1 MTEINIFL
9 FRRDFRIVD
18 NLALNKLIEECG
30 NKGIYPMFIFNPKQI
45 YAKNNQYFSNNCVQF
60 MIESLDS
67 LDQHIDVNYYEGDDI
82 EVLTKLSKKYKINSI
97 AYNKDYSPFAIK
109 RDGIIEAWAKSKE
122 IRIITAEDYTLY
134 PMGTI
139 LNNKNEP
146 YQVFTPFYKKSLLIK
161 VKAPEPPIVKH
172 INVIGIK
179 NIKKFDKHKYYVVN
193 DDLAVRGGR
202 ENALERFKNI
212 MTDYAKVRD
221 YPALD
226 KTTKLSAYIKF
237 GCVSIREVYFNYNK
251 VKELQRELVWREF
264 YANILYYFPYVLGN
278 SFKEKY
284 RKYDLLIIDDIQF
297 IGKMEKIQEELFHT
311 FNTFKEKYDNIEW
324 TNNKEWFKKWCQG
337 KTGYAMVDAG
347 MSQLN
352 KTGWMHNRL
361 RMITAMF
368 LTKDLLIDWR
378 WGEKYFATKLVD
390 YDPASNNGGWQWSAS
405 TGTDAQ
411 PYFRIFNPELQL
423 KRYDKDYEYI
433 RTWIPTYELD
443 AVEKIVE
450 HKDRSAIAI
459 KEFKRAQ
466 TF

>member
-18 NLALNKLIEECG
+18 NLALNKLIDECG

-82 EVLTKLSKKYKINSI
+82 EVLTMLSKKYKINSI

-161 VKAPEPPIVKH
+161 VIAPEPPIVKH

-278 SFKEKY
+278 SFK
-284 RKYDLLIIDDIQF
+284 Q
-297 IGKMEKIQEELFHT
+297 
-311 FNTFKEKYDNIEW
+311 KYDNIEW

-411 PYFRIFNPELQL
+411 PYFRIFNPDLQL

-443 AVEKIVE
+443 AVAKIVE

>member
-45 YAKNNQYFSNNCVQF
+45 YAKNNQSFSNNCVQF

-284 RKYDLLIIDDIQF
+284 
-297 IGKMEKIQEELFHT
+297 
-311 FNTFKEKYDNIEW
+311 DNIEW

>member
-9 FRRDFRIVD
+9 FRRDFRIHD
-18 NLALNKLIEECG
+18 NLALNRLIAESG
-30 NKGIYPMFIFNPKQI
+30 NQGIYPMFIFNPVQI
-45 YAKNNQYFSNNCVQF
+45 YAKNNAYFSNNCVQF
-60 MIESLDS
+60 MIESLDD
-67 LDQHIDVNYYEGDDI
+67 LEKDIHINYYEGVDTEI
-82 EVLTKLSKKYKINSI
+82 LTALSKKYKIKSI

-109 RDGIIEAWAKSKE
+109 RDGIIEEWAKSRD
-122 IRIITAEDYTLY
+122 ITIITEEDYTLY
-134 PMGTI
+134 TMGTI

-146 YQVFTPFYKKSLLIK
+146 YQVFTPFYKKSLAIK
-161 VKAPEPPIVKH
+161 VKDPEPLQVKH
-172 INVIGIK
+172 INVVK
-179 NIKKFDKHKYYVVN
+179 NIKGFDKHKYYIVN
-193 DDLAVRGGR
+193 EDLAVRGGR
-202 ENALERFKNI
+202 EKALERFKRI
-212 MTDYAKVRD
+212 MTDYATYRD
-221 YPALD
+221 YPGKD

-237 GCVSIREVYFNYNK
+237 GCVSIREVYFNYSK
-251 VKELQRELVWREF
+251 VKELQRELIWREF

-284 RKYDLLIIDDIQF
+284 
-297 IGKMEKIQEELFHT
+297 
-311 FNTFKEKYDNIEW
+311 DNIKW

-347 MSQLN
+347 MNQLN

-405 TGTDAQ
+405 TGTDSQ

-433 RTWIPTYELD
+433 RTWIPAFEKD
-443 AVEKIVE
+443 AVEKIVD

-459 KEFKRAQ
+459 SEFKRVQ

>member
-1 MTEINIFL
+1 MEINIFL
-9 FRRDFRIVD
+9 FRRDFRIHD
-18 NLALNKLIEECG
+18 NLALNRLIAECG
-30 NKGIYPMFIFNPKQI
+30 NKEIYPMFIFNPIQI

-60 MIESLDS
+60 MIESLDD
-67 LDQHIDVNYYEGDDI
+67 LDKNIHVNYYEGVDI
-82 EVLTKLSKKYKINSI
+82 DILEKLSKKYKIKSI

-109 RDGIIEAWAKSKE
+109 RDSIIEGWAKSKD
-122 IRIITAEDYTLY
+122 IVIITEEDYTLY
-134 PMGTI
+134 TIGTI
-139 LNNKNEP
+139 VNNNGEP
-146 YQVFTPFYKKSLLIK
+146 YQVFTPFYKKSLLLK
-161 VKAPEPPIVKH
+161 VKKVEPLQVKH
-172 INVIGIK
+172 INVVK
-179 NIKKFDKHKYYVVN
+179 NIKDFNKHKYYIVN

-202 ENALERFKNI
+202 LNAMERFKKI
-212 MTDYAKVRD
+212 MTDYSSTRD

-251 VKELQRELVWREF
+251 VKELQRELIWREF
-264 YANILYYFPYVLGN
+264 YANILYYFPHVLGN

-284 RKYDLLIIDDIQF
+284 
-297 IGKMEKIQEELFHT
+297 
-311 FNTFKEKYDNIEW
+311 DNIRW

-337 KTGYAMVDAG
+337 KTGYAIVDAG
-347 MSQLN
+347 MNQLN

-423 KRYDKDYEYI
+423 KRYDKNYEYI
-433 RTWIPTYELD
+433 RTWIPTFEKDDL
-443 AVEKIVE
+443 EKIVD
-450 HKDRSAIAI
+450 HKERSVIAI
-459 KEFKRAQ
+459 KEFKRTQ
-466 TF
+466 TL

>member
-284 RKYDLLIIDDIQF
+284 
-297 IGKMEKIQEELFHT
+297 
-311 FNTFKEKYDNIEW
+311 DNIEW

-450 HKDRSAIAI
+450 HKDRTAIAI

>member
-284 RKYDLLIIDDIQF
+284 
-297 IGKMEKIQEELFHT
+297 
-311 FNTFKEKYDNIEW
+311 DNIEW

>member
-45 YAKNNQYFSNNCVQF
+45 YANNNQYFSNNCVQF

-122 IRIITAEDYTLY
+122 IRIITDEDYTLY

-284 RKYDLLIIDDIQF
+284 
-297 IGKMEKIQEELFHT
+297 
-311 FNTFKEKYDNIEW
+311 DNIEW

-433 RTWIPTYELD
+433 RKWIPTYELD

>member
-18 NLALNKLIEECG
+18 NLALNKLIDECG

-82 EVLTKLSKKYKINSI
+82 EVLTMLSKKYKINSI

-122 IRIITAEDYTLY
+122 IHIITAEDYTLY

-161 VKAPEPPIVKH
+161 VIAPEPPIVKH

-278 SFKEKY
+278 SFK
-284 RKYDLLIIDDIQF
+284 Q
-297 IGKMEKIQEELFHT
+297 
-311 FNTFKEKYDNIEW
+311 KYDNIEW

>member
-109 RDGIIEAWAKSKE
+109 RDSIIEAWAKSKE

-139 LNNKNEP
+139 QNNKNEP

-278 SFKEKY
+278 S
-284 RKYDLLIIDDIQF
+284 
-297 IGKMEKIQEELFHT
+297 
-311 FNTFKEKYDNIEW
+311 FKEKYDNIEW

>member
-18 NLALNKLIEECG
+18 NLALNKLIDECG

-82 EVLTKLSKKYKINSI
+82 EVLTMLSKKYKINSI

-122 IRIITAEDYTLY
+122 IHIVTAEDYTLY

-161 VKAPEPPIVKH
+161 VIAPEPPIVKH
-172 INVIGIK
+172 INVIK

-278 SFKEKY
+278 SFK
-284 RKYDLLIIDDIQF
+284 Q
-297 IGKMEKIQEELFHT
+297 
-311 FNTFKEKYDNIEW
+311 KYDNIEW

-411 PYFRIFNPELQL
+411 PYFRIFNPDLQL

-433 RTWIPTYELD
+433 RTWIPTYVLD

>member
-9 FRRDFRIVD
+9 FRRDFRIID
-18 NLALNKLIEECG
+18 NLALNMLIDKCG

-60 MIESLDS
+60 MIESLDN

-82 EVLTKLSKKYKINSI
+82 EVLTMLSKKYKINSI

-161 VKAPEPPIVKH
+161 VKAPEPLAVKH

-212 MTDYAKVRD
+212 MTDYSKVRD

-264 YANILYYFPYVLGN
+264 YANILYYFPYVLRN
-278 SFKEKY
+278 S
-284 RKYDLLIIDDIQF
+284 
-297 IGKMEKIQEELFHT
+297 
-311 FNTFKEKYDNIEW
+311 FKEKYDNIEW

-347 MSQLN
+347 MIQLN

-443 AVEKIVE
+443 AVEKIVD
-450 HKDRSAIAI
+450 HKDRSVIAI

>member
-109 RDGIIEAWAKSKE
+109 RDGIIETWAKSKE

-139 LNNKNEP
+139 QNNKNEP

-278 SFKEKY
+278 S
-284 RKYDLLIIDDIQF
+284 
-297 IGKMEKIQEELFHT
+297 
-311 FNTFKEKYDNIEW
+311 FKEKYDNIEW

>member
-1 MTEINIFL
+1 MEINIFL
-9 FRRDFRIVD
+9 FRRDFRIHD
-18 NLALNKLIEECG
+18 NLALNRLIAETK
-30 NKGIYPMFIFNPKQI
+30 NQGIYPMFIFNPIQI

-60 MIESLDS
+60 MIESLDD
-67 LDQHIDVNYYEGDDI
+67 LDKNIHVNYYEGIDI
-82 EVLTKLSKKYKINSI
+82 DILEKIAKKYKINSI

-109 RDGIIEAWAKSKE
+109 RDNIIEEWAKSRD
-122 IRIITAEDYTLY
+122 IAIITEEDYMLY
-134 PMGTI
+134 TIGTI
-139 LNNKNEP
+139 LNNKGEP
-146 YQVFTPFYKKSLLIK
+146 YQVFTPFYKKSLSLK
-161 VKAPEPPIVKH
+161 VKNVEPLQVKH
-172 INVIGIK
+172 INVVK
-179 NIKKFDKHKYYVVN
+179 NIKDFDKHKYYILN

-202 ENALERFKNI
+202 PNALDRFKRI
-212 MTDYAKVRD
+212 MTDYSTTRD
-221 YPALD
+221 YPGLD

-237 GCVSIREVYFNYNK
+237 GCVSIREVYINYSK
-251 VKELQRELVWREF
+251 VKELQRELIWREF
-264 YANILYYFPYVLGN
+264 YANILYYFPQVLGN

-284 RKYDLLIIDDIQF
+284 DDV
-297 IGKMEKIQEELFHT
+297 K
-311 FNTFKEKYDNIEW
+311 W

-347 MSQLN
+347 MNQLN
-352 KTGWMHNRL
+352 KSGWMHNRL

-405 TGTDAQ
+405 TGTDSQ

-423 KRYDKDYEYI
+423 KRYDKNYEYI
-433 RTWIPTYELD
+433 RTWIPAFEKD
-443 AVEKIVE
+443 ALEKIVD
-450 HKDRSAIAI
+450 HKERSAIAI